1 MNTTFSLVYFEC
13 CKNASNL
20 LNVTNG
26 PFLFESKE
34 SAQEKLL
41 DYIRNRIAEAYPD
54 ALADIAEDC
63 DIDLSDY
70 TDDSDEPMTTD
81 EAYALLLGEKEK
93 LSFNFLVDWFSE
105 IANDDDMYFGHKI
118 EELPTTSF
126 TEELNKANAIEI
138 NGTFIRHFHLTP
150 DEELEDDD
158 SILLDMSVIDD
169 DMKKYEYYVSIT
181 EAKEATYDPQ
191 QKCWKVGELDICP
204 VKFA

>member
-54 ALADIAEDC
+54 ALADIAEGC

-70 TDDSDEPMTTD
+70 TDVDDQTMTAK
-81 EAYALLLGEKEK
+81 EAYALLVGEKEK

-105 IANDDDMYFGHKI
+105 IANDEDMYFGYKI
-118 EELPTTSF
+118 DELPTASF
-126 TEELNKANAIEI
+126 IEELNKTDVIEI
-138 NGTFIRHFHLTP
+138 DGNFIRHFHLTP

-158 SILLDMSVIDD
+158 SILLDVSVVDD
-169 DMKKYEYYVSIT
+169 DMEKYEYYVSIT

-191 QKCWKVGELDICP
+191 QKCWKVGELDICLM
-204 VKFA
+204 KFA